1 MSCAIDK
8 QEGVISLLSQGSEFS
23 LDAIDCRMDLVDID
37 VLQFHDVFV
46 LNSEAPCDL
55 SRMHCINFGCR
66 KVLKAW
72 INQSSQRVV
81 LLMDDQR
88 LTGRNIQAVCH
99 LKPGQM

>member
-1 MSCAIDK
+1 MASAVDK
-8 QEGVISLLSQGSEFS
+8 QEGVLSLLSQGSEFP
-23 LDAIDCRMDLVDID
+23 LDAIDCLLDLVNID
-37 VLQFHDVFV
+37 VHQFYDVFV

-55 SRMHCINFGCR
+55 TRMPCINFGCR

-88 LTGRNIQAVCH
+88 LAGRNF
-99 LKPGQM
+99 